1 MHVTDL
7 ANKLYVAIKMYS
19 IMLIFPALPISSCT
33 NTQDEAK
40 TQEQEENHLEEK
52 AVLPKELNEAEER
65 ALDALDTIQISGSQF
80 YATFPEHE
88 HDCHGNISSYIITS
102 EEFEDA
108 LIDLLNQ
115 HCLDMPKE
123 KGADLA
129 FRAAK
134 AQEEYIV
141 RTCGSASKLL
151 ILEELEAPPKSGM
164 WIFPSLLGQRDL
176 VIQW

>member
-1 MHVTDL
+1 
-7 ANKLYVAIKMYS
+7 
-19 IMLIFPALPISSCT
+19 MLIFTALSICSCT
-33 NTQDEAK
+33 DAPDEVK
-40 TQEQEENHLEEK
+40 SQEYEEYHPEEE
-52 AVLPKELNEAEER
+52 AVLTKELNETEET
-65 ALDALDTIQISGSQF
+65 ALDALDTIQISGSQL
-80 YATFPEHE
+80 YSTFPEHE
-88 HDCHGNISSYIITS
+88 HDCHGNISSYIITRD
-102 EEFEDA
+102 EFEDA

-115 HCLDMPKE
+115 HYLDMPKE

-164 WIFPSLLGQRDL
+164 WIFPSLLDQRDL